1 MQHIHEPI
9 QASDYI
15 QANTDGK
22 LHDATEPS
30 VSPLNRGF
38 LYGDAIYE
46 VWRTYEATV
55 FAFEEHWRRLERSA
69 DALYLEHGLDPAR
82 LLYQMKR
89 TAAAFR
95 ARTGHRGELYLRLQ
109 VTRGAGPIG
118 LDVAL
123 ADAPSWVLLVQRL
136 AQRGSRAGQL
146 GLTLSVA
153 RGLRRNPVDAL
164 DPAWKTGNY
173 LNNLLCLREAR
184 ARGADE
190 VVICNQRG
198 LVAEAAVS
206 NIFFVQQGVLV
217 TPPTS
222 VGILAGVTRELILN
236 EVAARAGLTAR
247 EQELRP
253 ADFAGFEECFL
264 TSTTRDV
271 TPVAAIDE
279 HAFHVGPESVTDR
292 LKSAFQEYALGYAAG
307 HSELVL

>member
-1 MQHIHEPI
+1 MPQHIH
-9 QASDYI
+9 DYI
-15 QANTDGK
+15 QANTDGR
-22 LHDATEPS
+22 LHDASEPS

-46 VWRTYEATV
+46 VWRTYEGTV
-55 FAFEEHWRRLERSA
+55 FAFHEHWQRLERSA
-69 DALYLEHGLDPAR
+69 KALYLAHGLDPER
-82 LLYQMKR
+82 LLYQLKR

-95 ARTGHRGELYLRLQ
+95 ARTGHDGELYLRLQ

-123 ADAPSWVLLVQRL
+123 ADAPSWVLLIQRL
-136 AQRGSRAGQL
+136 AQRDPHAAEL

-153 RGLRRNPVDAL
+153 TGLRRNPVDAL

-184 ARGADE
+184 ARAADE

-206 NIFFVQQGVLV
+206 NIFFVQHGVLV

-222 VGILAGVTRELILN
+222 AGILAGITRELILN

-247 EQELRP
+247 EQEIRP
-253 ADFAGFEECFL
+253 ADFGGFEECFL
-264 TSTTRDV
+264 SSTTRDV

-279 HAFHVGPESVTDR
+279 RPFRVSQESVTSR
-292 LKSAFQEYALGYAAG
+292 LKAAFQEYALGYAAG
-307 HSELVL
+307 HPELVL

>member
-1 MQHIHEPI
+1 MQQHNH
-9 QASDYI
+9 DYI

-46 VWRTYEATV
+46 VWRTYEGTV
-55 FAFEEHWRRLERSA
+55 FAFDEHWRRLERSA
-69 DALYLEHGLDPAR
+69 KALYLAHGLDPAR

-95 ARTGHRGELYLRLQ
+95 ARTGHGGELYLRLQ
-109 VTRGAGPIG
+109 ITRGAGPIG
-118 LDVAL
+118 LDTAL

-136 AQRGSRAGQL
+136 AHRGPRGGQL
-146 GLTLSVA
+146 GLELTVA
-153 RGLRRNPVDAL
+153 TGLRRNPVDAL

-190 VVICNQRG
+190 VVMCNQRG

-222 VGILAGVTRELILN
+222 VGILAGVTRELILS
-236 EVAARAGLTAR
+236 EVASRAGLTVR
-247 EQELRP
+247 EQEIRP
-253 ADFAGFEECFL
+253 ADFGGFEECFL

-279 HAFHVGPESVTDR
+279 HPFHVGAESVTEV
-292 LKSAFQEYALGYAAG
+292 LKAAFQEYALGYSAG
-307 HSELVL
+307 HPELAL